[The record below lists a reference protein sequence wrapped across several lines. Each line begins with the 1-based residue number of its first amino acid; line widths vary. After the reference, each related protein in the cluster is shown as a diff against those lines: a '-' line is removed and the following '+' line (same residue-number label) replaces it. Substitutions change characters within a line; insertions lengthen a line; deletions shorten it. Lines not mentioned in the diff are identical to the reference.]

1 MARLNQERQ
10 EKLEPLRFQ
19 KAKEEIQKLG
29 FEINHENSK
38 MLNFYHKD
46 ELIFFYPYSG
56 WHSGKSIKD
65 GRGLE
70 NLLKQ
75 IKQTAI

>member
-10 EKLEPLRFQ
+10 EKLEPLRFE
-19 KAKEEIQKLG
+19 KAKEEIKKLG
-29 FEINHENSK
+29 FEINYEDGKS
-38 MLNFYHKD
+38 LNFYHKD
-46 ELIFFYPYSG
+46 ELVFYYPYSG

-75 IKQTAI
+75 IKQTP